1 MAQDGVPEDHTHCV
15 FNVDSFR
22 KLCALDISTSLH
34 SYCVAFSSSCM
45 RMAIATTKHLIMT
58 DDVHFEQRGGNGVE
72 SLGPT
77 VETVFEFGA
86 DSGTATVL
94 RWLTDDVVCCG
105 FSSGDFACFDV
116 DGVGL
121 IEQRCDESPV
131 QSLRISESSLI
142 PTLSAPIMC
151 LWILHESGVL
161 AIVPI
166 DNLLD
171 GHVDDLIRLRSLN
184 QTQVGDMLLLP
195 EVHTPSSFATPLGQ
209 ATSDASHS
217 ILLGGSEPAIA
228 LYNLGGKVYFE
239 HFGKLANYYSNK
251 AAGYLSRTLSS
262 LFGGGSSAGAGGSR
276 GKSTK
281 SAAQERETISIS
293 SVLDFQDPKRK
304 VLRLS
309 LDPSGRYVA
318 AADNMGRV
326 MLYDVNINCVIRIW
340 KGVRGARMAWA
351 ESWVDD
357 DGLEGGGDEAK
368 GGNEA
373 KLSSSSAPLR
383 KKCQCLAIYAPRTGI
398 LSMYA
403 LRHGPCLR
411 SIPVGLYCQITTL
424 LLAPRGAHPE
434 DAGKLAHCC
443 LVRAAPTEF
452 GVEVLILEPFGRSAS
467 AEQLLAGPLS
477 RPHSPSKSS
486 TGSPSSLK
494 SDGGV
499 SSSSSLGSAASRT
512 VLMDQ
517 EEHAVAYV
525 ISLLQALR
533 EARPG
538 VAAKPEE
545 VETLLANALEG
556 VTSPSAARSI
566 LLQVQ
571 RVEFGSSVLF
581 QQSPPSLH
589 PPPTPVSSAPSPS
602 SSLTDGFKALK
613 RGTAVLPST
622 LPPPAEPSQAQ
633 RETIA
638 EIKPPFAYS
647 VSVHTA
653 INDMLRRVGSAEA
666 QDRHEVDERA
676 ELLQEAALRH
686 ALLLAYD
693 ALCNFSAR
701 FVLVFPFFSPPNA
714 CCPAYPCH
722 LNWLPSLYPSLSV
735 QQLRQ
740 SHLVY
745 CVAEPARQ
753 RPARELHLPP
763 EWPR

>member
-1 MAQDGVPEDHTHCV
+1 MTQPPEDHTHCI

-34 SYCVAFSSSCM
+34 SYCVAFSSSCL

-58 DDVHFEQRGGNGVE
+58 DDVHFEQRGSTE

-77 VETVFEFGA
+77 VETVFEFGTE
-86 DSGTATVL
+86 SGTPSVL
-94 RWLTDDVVCCG
+94 RWITDDVVCCG

-121 IEQRCDESPV
+121 IEQRCDESSV

-142 PTLSAPIMC
+142 PTLSAPVMC

-171 GHVDDLIRLRSLN
+171 GHVDDLIRLWSIN

-195 EVHTPSSFATPLGQ
+195 EVHTPSYA
-209 ATSDASHS
+209 AARSDASHS
-217 ILLGGSEPAIA
+217 ILLGGSEPTIA
-228 LYNLGGKVYFE
+228 LYNLGGKVHFE

-262 LFGGGSSAGAGGSR
+262 LFGGGSAAGRA
-276 GKSTK
+276 KSPK

-293 SVLDFQDPKRK
+293 SVLDFQDAKRK

-326 MLYDVNINCVIRIW
+326 LLYDVNINCVIRMW

-351 ESWVDD
+351 EKWVDD
-357 DGLEGGGDEAK
+357 DGHEVGGYHEVK
-368 GGNEA
+368 GSGESKA
-373 KLSSSSAPLR
+373 ATQSSSSSSPPLR

-403 LRHGPCLR
+403 LRHGACLR

-424 LLAPRGAHPE
+424 LLAPRGAHAE
-434 DAGKLAHCC
+434 DEGKLAHCC

-467 AEQLLAGPLS
+467 SEQLLPGPLS
-477 RPHSPSKSS
+477 RPHSPSKSP
-486 TGSPSSLK
+486 TGSPSPPK

-499 SSSSSLGSAASRT
+499 SISSSGSSSLGSAASKSA
-512 VLMDQ
+512 LIDQ
-517 EEHAVAYV
+517 EEHAVAYTA
-525 ISLLQALR
+525 SLLKALR

-545 VETLLANALEG
+545 VETSLANALEG
-556 VTSPSAARSI
+556 VSSPSAAKGI

-571 RVEFGSSVLF
+571 RVEFGSSVQF
-581 QQSPPSLH
+581 QQPPPPLCA
-589 PPPTPVSSAPSPS
+589 PPTPVSSMPSPS

-613 RGTAVLPST
+613 RGTAVLPSAI
-622 LPPPAEPSQAQ
+622 PPAEPSPVQ
-633 RETIA
+633 RENVA
-638 EIKPPFAYS
+638 DIKPPFSYS
-647 VSVHTA
+647 VSVHSA
-653 INDMLRRVGSAEA
+653 INDMLRRVGSADA
-666 QDRHEVDERA
+666 QDRDEEEERA

-693 ALCNFSAR
+693 ALCNFSTR
-701 FVLVFPFFSPPNA
+701 FVSRALVVFLLIHPKK
-714 CCPAYPCH
+714 CPSTSKLA
-722 LNWLPSLYPSLSV
+722 LPIPI
-735 QQLRQ
+735 
-740 SHLVY
+740 
-745 CVAEPARQ
+745 
-753 RPARELHLPP
+753 LPP
-763 EWPR
+763 